1 MAQNIPAN
9 RMELFKRKRQLVQA
23 QKGLK
28 MLKDKLEAL
37 LAQFMHMANSYLGK
51 KKGLFS
57 ELLLAQARYA
67 LSASANPELAQIGLS
82 RYGKLTLK
90 KSEFRVVSLLLPKL
104 EIEEY
109 EPDTAIPPQS
119 ATTQALLALDSY
131 SKLLPNLVE
140 VAQLQSALRELALEI
155 QTVRR
160 RVNALEN
167 VLVPTL
173 QDEVRQVQS
182 KLDEAERASKSRLLR
197 VKDILAKK
205 DERLG

>member
-1 MAQNIPAN
+1 M
-9 RMELFKRKRQLVQA
+9 
-23 QKGLK
+23 
-28 MLKDKLEAL
+28 
-37 LAQFMHMANSYLGK
+37 
-51 KKGLFS
+51 
-57 ELLLAQARYA
+57 
-67 LSASANPELAQIGLS
+67 
-82 RYGKLTLK
+82 
-90 KSEFRVVSLLLPKL
+90 
-104 EIEEY
+104 
-109 EPDTAIPPQS
+109 
-119 ATTQALLALDSY
+119 
-131 SKLLPNLVE
+131 E